1 MSQQITYIFFN
12 GQLSKTTI
20 DISELHTPYG
30 NNNPLCQSVVSYI
43 EKIPTRMLLKNSLP
57 T

>member
-20 DISELHTPYG
+20 AISELHTPYG